1 MRLLDEPQGRRR
13 IVSARIGLEIR
24 PEIRRYI
31 DHVNIRRL
39 LFLPLLQ
46 NRVETRARRTYVIE
60 DLGDFDL
67 PLRRIE
73 WLTAVDGHVI
83 DTGDDILGRGA
94 GARRGFF
101 GHLHWRLD
109 RCRLRSFRS
118 GRFGCCAFGSRSEEH
133 TSELPSLMRTS
144 YAVF

>member
-1 MRLLDEPQGRRR
+1 MRLLYEPQGRRR

-73 WLTAVDGHVI
+73 WLTAVD
-83 DTGDDILGRGA
+83 
-94 GARRGFF
+94 
-101 GHLHWRLD
+101 
-109 RCRLRSFRS
+109 
-118 GRFGCCAFGSRSEEH
+118 RSEERRVGNEVVS
-133 TSELPSLMRTS
+133 TCRSRCSP
-144 YAVF
+144 

>member
-1 MRLLDEPQGRRR
+1 M
-13 IVSARIGLEIR
+13 
-24 PEIRRYI
+24 IRRPPRSTRTDTLFPYTTLF
-31 DHVNIRRL
+31 RSL

-118 GRFGCCAFGSRSEEH
+118 GRFGCCAFGSREIRRASVRAQVCQ
-133 TSELPSLMRTS
+133 S
-144 YAVF
+144 V